1 MWNNITYNLSW
12 HKCWDH
18 LIRLF
23 AQDTSDIVAHISDPD
38 SSGSSGSSG
47 QSALRSIRNKKE
59 KNHLCT
65 YVILSQK
72 DSFNL
77 IFLVFARKS
86 TLWFL
91 WLSMELCVITHIHTH
106 SHIHIHLHICLL
118 CICPCALS
126 EPFRGYMI
134 LESLT
139 CYIVMN

>member
-12 HKCWDH
+12 RKCWDH

-77 IFLVFARKS
+77 IFLVHGI
-86 TLWFL
+86 
-91 WLSMELCVITHIHTH
+91 MCDHIHTYTFTH
-106 SHIHIHLHICLL
+106 THTLAHLSPVHLPL
-118 CICPCALS
+118 CTKWTFQRVYDTWIINMLHCNELDWI
-126 EPFRGYMI
+126 Y
-134 LESLT
+134 
-139 CYIVMN
+139 